1 MMGEKLRLARKKA
14 KMSQEEVAEIL
25 NISRS
30 NISKYENDKLEP
42 NIYTLKQFCEL
53 YNITADYLLGIEIK
67 HNENNTS
74 SRNTHI
80 VKNVGNNS
88 PQANINI
95 VNGDNNNN
103 NK

>member
-1 MMGEKLRLARKKA
+1 MGEKLRLARKRV

-42 NIYTLKQFCEL
+42 NIHTLKQFCEL
-53 YNITADYLLGIEIK
+53 YNVTADYLLGIEIK
-67 HNENNTS
+67 KNESENK
-74 SRNTHI
+74 HI
-80 VKNVGNNS
+80 IKNVGNNS

-95 VNGDNNNN
+95 INGDNNG
-103 NK
+103 K